1 VPTGMYLATPFAPK
15 LQNGLIISGQVT
27 IIEVRGKLRLV
38 PLTIVLA
45 NALGRILAL
54 CPGSPYQGAGA
65 ASRHPLGE
73 SMSAAQLRR
82 RILQLL
88 GANNILVG
96 FHLGWILTSIELQ
109 LPAHR
114 VVELGE
120 EPAFQHY
127 VQDMSVKNGFTDD
140 FFRGDQIPSFD
151 RRWPAVFSGEY
162 FSFGRGAAF
171 AIRETFYF
179 AALWNLFGDKICL
192 RRRSAA
198 VFRLKAAY
206 VVGCGSGYDLEEFDL
221 VCPDVENPPI
231 QDLCQLGRG
240 EASVRYSSTQLV
252 CSDEQ
257 WFAHLSDADKVT
269 ASACLGDTEAEHSQF
284 RASCVSLLHS
294 ADNVPDFDW
303 HNPLR
308 MVFEEPTQRCFAA
321 MDVAFS
327 SATIHHNFNVLVP
340 WLNNAFNTSIA

>member
-1 VPTGMYLATPFAPK
+1 MTYRNIQAAGTLATKFRSKNKTLRVPVLLTMANVCTGFPTAADVPSTRKPVSEADKAIRAKFVEEIHTIANRLGRATKGAPEIAQTDFNFYDSTLHYEAFKEEIAAAGSVRYYSNFESVPTGMYPASPFAPK

-27 IIEVRGKLRLV
+27 IIEVDGKLRLV

-54 CPGSPYQGAGA
+54 CPGAPYQGAGA

-127 VQDMSVKNGFTDD
+127 VQAMSVKNGFTDD

-151 RRWPAVFSGEY
+151 RRWPAVFSGGY
-162 FSFGRGAAF
+162 FSFGRGAAL

-179 AALWNLFGDKICL
+179 AAL
-192 RRRSAA
+192 
-198 VFRLKAAY
+198 
-206 VVGCGSGYDLEEFDL
+206 
-221 VCPDVENPPI
+221 
-231 QDLCQLGRG
+231 
-240 EASVRYSSTQLV
+240 
-252 CSDEQ
+252 
-257 WFAHLSDADKVT
+257 
-269 ASACLGDTEAEHSQF
+269 
-284 RASCVSLLHS
+284 
-294 ADNVPDFDW
+294 
-303 HNPLR
+303 
-308 MVFEEPTQRCFAA
+308 
-321 MDVAFS
+321 
-327 SATIHHNFNVLVP
+327 
-340 WLNNAFNTSIA
+340 